1 MLRKKRN
8 EISGKDKINDT
19 FHDPL
24 FDKLPDHVSCMWELP
39 QIYEFLCFAKG
50 TLHISDISMYEMERM
65 LSMPKASKQLANIMT
80 SLLSSSVPRARLLK
94 IPPMPYEFWT
104 NVLLNHKLRNWLK
117 VYENKEHDS
126 IKVLDAIGIEP
137 EFWRIF
143 PDPMEISKY
152 SFDELNLRQRVWLL
166 KTVCD
171 TMMHGKKSLQ
181 DELANR
187 YMDGEGE
194 KILGRDRHGA
204 RYFYFPIFLDND
216 LRIYKHNLNNKI
228 LLNTTPIAPKLK
240 IHPRRIYSRDRR
252 RKKCRWKNGNLPQR
266 QKKSRL
272 KVVGVNDNNAK
283 VNIKNETTDEK
294 SCNGDN
300 KNLELNMIGNEE
312 IKKENS
318 EDNENKEETD
328 DKEIINSLS
337 ILKSS
342 DEEKND
348 GQPHPDNVSN
358 SSKTDDEKIN
368 EIKTTSATISDSIVS
383 SSKMNNGVISKSDDE
398 KLIETK
404 SIVDNNCENDKIIN
418 NNDCLSDK
426 VGLNTWM
433 NSLLENKHS
442 KDDNN
447 KEFDDD
453 DSHDS
458 FVETNSIRTRNQ
470 ILCKKEITNFN
481 NILMD
486 LSVSKFQLVADSVES
501 LRELVSSLTARNSI
515 ISNERVRCEILLI
528 KKLKALIA
536 SIKHKESLLKESTE
550 RAREKLKREWKNF
563 QDGIKDDDVD
573 ESARYTSEWVLGSQ
587 GCPLLSC
594 GEAMSHAADEN
605 GHDKAENEKNDD
617 DDEEENETKK
627 KTETRRV
634 LRARG
639 VSSYIEQFSSDDD
652 TDSSHPEGW
661 AEIVDPDTG
670 IHLGMSTVQTDGVA
684 EDDDETEGSG
694 SDQDWILP
702 GKRKR
707 KSKRMSSSR
716 RLKLFQNK
724 LQNIEGDVKNTES
737 SSSLDIKN
745 IPRKIYPKNTL
756 NSIKIESVHSEF
768 HIKDEGPTVDPLMTT
783 PNPVIN
789 TNNNVQSNYVL
800 HPMVNTPNGPM
811 NYVVMPNDNP
821 PHPQPSGVVS
831 VIPQVPI
838 QQSYYV
844 QNSQGYVVSN
854 PQITQVRSQYINQEN
869 LQSVHGLIIQQN
881 HQPYIN
887 SANNYIQYQQVGAV
901 PHPVSLYPSPLPQP
915 VIINPS
921 VKFATHPSKITPRV
935 IQNRQIVPPYRPRHP
950 VGAVIRSTVPF
961 RGNIRLPIS
970 RRGRGIR
977 PIAPVNPGPRNIQV
991 TNVTNNKNEN
1001 ATKITSLIV
1010 LSDSDDEIE
1019 MIIPQKND
1027 KTEQK
1032 QVKNTNSSTL
1042 QRNTV
1047 DNNRTAVA
1055 STAVGDQESSSPAV
1069 LTPQIIQRMSQGG
1082 ISITPIKPKEPT
1094 VKSSPISATQL
1105 VVVVNETGSHYA
1117 LALPNGSKL
1126 ILTPEQVAQ
1135 IRASNGGK
1143 LVL

>member
-1 MLRKKRN
+1 MKMLRKRRN
-8 EISGKDKINDT
+8 EICGKDKINDT

-50 TLHISDISMYEMERM
+50 TLHISNISMYEMERM

-80 SLLSSSVPRARLLK
+80 CLLSSSVPRLRLLK

-104 NVLLNHKLRNWLK
+104 NVLLNHKLRNWIK
-117 VYENKEHDS
+117 IYENKEHDS
-126 IKVLDAIGIEP
+126 VKVLDAIGVEP

-143 PDPMEISKY
+143 PDPTEISKY

-187 YMDGEGE
+187 YLDGEGE
-194 KILGRDRHGA
+194 KVLGRDRHGA

-216 LRIYKHNLNNKI
+216 IRIYKHNLNNKI
-228 LLNTTPIAPKLK
+228 LLNTTPIAPKLN
-240 IHPRRIYSRDRR
+240 IHTRRNYNRDRR
-252 RKKCRWKNGNLPQR
+252 RKKYRWKNGNLPQR

-272 KVVGVNDNNAK
+272 KVVGVNGKDAK
-283 VNIKNETTDEK
+283 VNIKIEPTDEK
-294 SCNGDN
+294 LCNGDN
-300 KNLELNMIGNEE
+300 RNLELNMIGNEKVKNE
-312 IKKENS
+312 SN
-318 EDNENKEETD
+318 EDNENNEETD
-328 DKEIINSLS
+328 NKEITNLSS

-368 EIKTTSATISDSIVS
+368 EIKTTSATNNDSIVS
-383 SSKMNNGVISKSDDE
+383 SSKMNNDIISKSDDE

-404 SIVDNNCENDKIIN
+404 SIVDNNSEDDKIIN

-433 NSLLENKHS
+433 KALLENKHS
-442 KDDNN
+442 KDSN
-447 KEFDDD
+447 KEFNDD

-458 FVETNSIRTRNQ
+458 FVESNSIQTRSQ
-470 ILCKKEITNFN
+470 ILCKKEMTNFN

-550 RAREKLKREWKNF
+550 MAREKLKREWNNF

-573 ESARYTSEWVLGSQ
+573 ESARYASEWVLGSQ

-594 GEAMSHAADEN
+594 GEAMSHVADEN
-605 GHDKAENEKNDD
+605 GHDKAENEKNN
-617 DDEEENETKK
+617 DDEEENETKV

-639 VSSYIEQFSSDDD
+639 VSSYMEQFSSDDD

-670 IHLGMSTVQTDGVA
+670 IHLGMSAVETDGVA

-702 GKRKR
+702 AKRKR
-707 KSKRMSSSR
+707 KSKRNSSSK

-724 LQNIEGDVKNTES
+724 LQNIEGDIKNTES

-745 IPRKIYPKNTL
+745 IPRTIYPKDTL

-789 TNNNVQSNYVL
+789 SNNNVQPNYVL
-800 HPMVNTPNGPM
+800 HPMVNTPNGPV

-838 QQSYYV
+838 QQGYYV
-844 QNSQGYVVSN
+844 QNPQSYVVSN

-869 LQSVHGLIIQQN
+869 IQSVHGVIIQQN

-887 SANNYIQYQQVGAV
+887 PTNNYIQYQQLGSV
-901 PHPVSLYPSPLPQP
+901 PHPISLYPSPLPQP
-915 VIINPS
+915 VIVNQP
-921 VKFATHPSKITPRV
+921 VKFATHSSKIIPRV

-961 RGNIRLPIS
+961 RGNIRLPNS
-970 RRGRGIR
+970 RGGCSIR
-977 PIAPVNPGPRNIQV
+977 AIAPRNPGPQQNVQ
-991 TNVTNNKNEN
+991 VTNNKSQNT
-1001 ATKITSLIV
+1001 TKTTSLIV

-1032 QVKNTNSSTL
+1032 QVKNTNLSIL

-1055 STAVGDQESSSPAV
+1055 STAVCDQKSSSPAV

-1082 ISITPIKPKEPT
+1082 ISITPIKPKEPI